1 MLESFKQVVNRNRW
15 LFDFKFVNESKMTHH
30 TINLNK
36 LYINLSYKIFNKNI
50 DYME

>member
-30 TINLNK
+30 TINLNITVEK
-36 LYINLSYKIFNKNI
+36 NQLNLIVKTYK
-50 DYME
+50 Y

>member
-30 TINLNK
+30 TNI
-36 LYINLSYKIFNKNI
+36 IDIIFAV
-50 DYME
+50 